1 MIASIGIG
9 GEIRLTNFFRIP
21 ESSGLDSSS
30 ADTRQCYRAVLKA
43 AAYLVRKWRRDKGRN

>member
-21 ESSGLDSSS
+21 ESLGLDSSS